1 MINTK
6 EYYFVTGNVDRQI
19 QDSPKIKWTL
29 AVNSRKSVRTKIFL
43 LQHMVVSVFMHGQ
56 NLCKLC

>member
-43 LQHMVVSVFMHGQ
+43 LQHGRECFYARPKSLQVM
-56 NLCKLC
+56 